1 VENNLNDSREESRSV
16 NLNSIGSRRAHMNEE
31 PEKSRSI
38 MDEEEEQNEAF
49 IKMGDEV
56 DELNVKQENENMAAR
71 PKISLNN
78 EKRAQEEPIE
88 TCEVE

>member
-1 VENNLNDSREESRSV
+1 
-16 NLNSIGSRRAHMNEE
+16 
-31 PEKSRSI
+31 

-88 TCEVE
+88 TCEVEQENQDEGETENDAWGLRGENDPTEHD